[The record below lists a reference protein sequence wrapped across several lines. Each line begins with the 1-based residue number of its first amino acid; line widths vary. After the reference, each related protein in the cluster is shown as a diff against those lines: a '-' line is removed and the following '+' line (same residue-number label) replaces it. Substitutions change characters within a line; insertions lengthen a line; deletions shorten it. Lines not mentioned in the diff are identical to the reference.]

1 MLRPL
6 AADRMVTLKVEPAAG
21 DATIFADER
30 LAKQML
36 VNLLSNAVKYTPS
49 GGEATIRL
57 LPGNDGSAAV
67 EVRDNGVGMDEADLE
82 KALEP
87 FGRIDS
93 ALVSQM
99 RGTGLGLPLVKALI
113 ELHGGR
119 LDINSQPGRGTTAR
133 LCFPAPKPA
142 VVLQ

>member
-1 MLRPL
+1 
-6 AADRMVTLKVEPAAG
+6 MVTLRVVPAPDNA
-21 DATIFADER
+21 AIFADER

-57 LPGNDGSAAV
+57 LPGQDGSAVV
-67 EVRDNGVGMDEADLE
+67 EVTDTGVGMDQADLQ

-119 LDINSQPGRGTTAR
+119 LEIESQPGRGTTVR
-133 LCFPAPKPA
+133 LHFPAQKATATVP
-142 VVLQ
+142 